1 MFNLFEEQV
10 KLKETAEDKAK
21 PSIVL
26 IDDDVAF
33 SAMLSEF
40 LRAEVNMRTDMYMNG
55 RHFLED
61 YKASDTRIIILDYD
75 FTNVDG
81 PDGLSVL
88 REIKRINPF
97 AIVIMVS
104 GQDNVEIAVETLRE
118 GASDYFYKLN
128 KTVFPNI
135 LSSII
140 KLLEIEKKRLN

>member
-1 MFNLFEEQV
+1 MINIFDEKV
-10 KLKETAEDKAK
+10 KLKEVAEDNAK

-40 LRAEVNMRTDMYMNG
+40 LRSEMNMKTDMYLNG

-61 YKASDTRIIILDYD
+61 YKATDTRIIILDYD
-75 FTNVDG
+75 FSNVDG
-81 PDGLSVL
+81 PDGLTVL
-88 REIKRINPF
+88 KEIKKVNPF
-97 AIVIMVS
+97 ALVIMVS
-104 GQDNVEIAVETLRE
+104 GQDNVEIAVETLRV